1 MSIPYTPPLRD
12 MQFALFELAGLE
24 EIAKLPGLADSDRE
38 TLIAVLEEAGRFGSE
53 VLAPVN
59 AIGDQQGTRVEGKN
73 VIPAE
78 GFDAAYRAFVA
89 AGWQSLP
96 FDPARGGQGLPVLLS
111 TAVNEIWLSSNMAF
125 SLCCMLTLGAV
136 TTIETHASAALKDR
150 FLRKLISGEWTATM
164 DLTEPQAGSDL
175 AAVKTRAER
184 AGDHYLITGQK
195 IFITWGDQ
203 DFSENIIHLVLAR
216 LPDGPPG
223 IKGISLFLVPKFLV
237 KEDGGIGA
245 RNDFYPVS
253 VEHKLGIRGSPTCV
267 MSFGDQGGAVGYLIG
282 REHEGIGCMFTMMN
296 HARIDVGLQ
305 GLGNSERAFRLAL
318 AYAKERVQG
327 TSPGQPGRVTIIR
340 HPDVRRMLMLMKAGT
355 EAMRAFAYSTTATL
369 DRIHHDPD
377 PEARAWH
384 ETRCALLT
392 PVLKGWC
399 TELGQELCSL
409 GVQVHGG
416 MGYIEETGAAQFL
429 RDVRITNI
437 FEGTTGIQAMD
448 LVGRKVIK
456 DNARALN
463 ELIAEMQAVST
474 QLAGLH
480 IEGYAQSQG
489 HFLAGIAVLTKARDW
504 LLANYTAD
512 INAPGAVC
520 FNFLMLLGT
529 VCGAWQMNRAA
540 IIAKS
545 KVDVGEDPDGF
556 YRAKLVTARF
566 YGEHFTPRVHG
577 YFQTLCAGSES
588 IMALAEEEF

>member
-1 MSIPYTPPLRD
+1 MSVQYTPPLRD
-12 MQFALFELAGLE
+12 MQFALFELSGLE
-24 EIAKLPGLADSDRE
+24 QIAALPGLAESDRE

-53 VLAPVN
+53 VLAPIN
-59 AIGDQQGTRVEGKN
+59 TIGDQQGTRVEEKN
-73 VIPAE
+73 VIPAD
-78 GFDAAYRAFVA
+78 GFGDAYRAFVA

-111 TAVNEIWLSSNMAF
+111 TAVNEVWLSSNMAF

-136 TTIETHASAALKDR
+136 TTIETHANTALKDR
-150 FLRKLISGEWTATM
+150 YLRKLISGEWTATM

-184 AGDHYLITGQK
+184 AGGHYLITGQK
-195 IFITWGDQ
+195 IYITWGDQ
-203 DFSENIIHLVLAR
+203 NFSENIIHLVLAR
-216 LPDGPPG
+216 LPDAPPG

-237 KEDGGIGA
+237 NDDGGIGE

-282 REHEGIGCMFTMMN
+282 KEHNGIGCMFTMMN

-305 GLGNSERAFRLAL
+305 GLGNSERAYRLAL

-327 TSPGQPGRVTIIR
+327 TAPGQPGRVTIIH
-340 HPDVRRMLMLMKAGT
+340 HPDVRRMLMLMKAGA
-355 EAMRAFAYSTTATL
+355 EAMRAFAYTTTASL
-369 DRIHHDPD
+369 DRAHHDPD
-377 PEARAWH
+377 PEARGWH

-416 MGYIEETGAAQFL
+416 MGFIEETGAAQFL

-437 FEGTTGIQAMD
+437 FEGTTGIQGMD

-463 ELIAEMQAVST
+463 ELIAEMQAVSG
-474 QLAGLH
+474 QLADLH
-480 IEGYAQSQG
+480 MEGYATAQG
-489 HFLAGIAVLTKARDW
+489 HYLAGIAALTKARDW

-512 INAPGAVC
+512 INAPNAVC
-520 FNFLMLLGT
+520 FNFLMLMGT

-540 IIAKS
+540 IIAQA
-545 KVDVGEDPDGF
+545 KVAAGADPDGF
-556 YRAKLVTARF
+556 YRAKLITARF

-577 YFQTLCAGSES
+577 YFQALCAGSDS
-588 IMALAEEEF
+588 IMALAEDEF

>member
-1 MSIPYTPPLRD
+1 

-24 EIAKLPGLADSDRE
+24 QIAALPGLAESDRE

-53 VLAPVN
+53 VLAPIN
-59 AIGDQQGTRVEGKN
+59 TIGDQQGTRVEEKN
-73 VIPAE
+73 VIPAD
-78 GFDAAYRAFVA
+78 GFGDAYRAFVA

-111 TAVNEIWLSSNMAF
+111 TAVNEVWLSSNMAF

-136 TTIETHASAALKDR
+136 TTIETHANTALKDR
-150 FLRKLISGEWTATM
+150 YLRKLISGEWTATM

-184 AGDHYLITGQK
+184 AGGHYLITGQK
-195 IFITWGDQ
+195 IYITWGDQ
-203 DFSENIIHLVLAR
+203 NFSENIIHLVLAR
-216 LPDGPPG
+216 LPDAPPG

-237 KEDGGIGA
+237 NDGGVIGE

-282 REHEGIGCMFTMMN
+282 KEHNGIGCMFTMMN

-305 GLGNSERAFRLAL
+305 GLGNSERAYRLAL

-327 TSPGQPGRVTIIR
+327 TAPGQPGRVTIIH
-340 HPDVRRMLMLMKAGT
+340 HPDVRRMLMLMKAGA
-355 EAMRAFAYSTTATL
+355 EAMRAFAYTTTASL
-369 DRIHHDPD
+369 DRAHHDPD
-377 PEARAWH
+377 LEARAWH

-416 MGYIEETGAAQFL
+416 MGFIEETGAAQFL

-437 FEGTTGIQAMD
+437 FEGTTGIQGMD

-463 ELIAEMQAVST
+463 ELIAEMQAVSG
-474 QLAGLH
+474 QLADLH
-480 IEGYAQSQG
+480 MEGYATAQG
-489 HFLAGIAVLTKARDW
+489 HYLAGIAALTKARDW

-512 INAPGAVC
+512 INAPNAVC
-520 FNFLMLLGT
+520 FNFLMLMGT

-540 IIAKS
+540 IIAQA
-545 KVDVGEDPDGF
+545 KVAAGADPDGF
-556 YRAKLVTARF
+556 YRAKLITARF

-577 YFQTLCAGSES
+577 YFQALCAGSDS
-588 IMALAEEEF
+588 IMALAEDEF

>member
-1 MSIPYTPPLRD
+1 

-24 EIAKLPGLADSDRE
+24 QIAKLPGLAESDRE

-53 VLAPVN
+53 ALAPIN

-78 GFDAAYRAFVA
+78 GFGDAYRAFVA

-327 TSPGQPGRVTIIR
+327 TSPGQPGRATIIR

-384 ETRCALLT
+384 ESRCALLT

-489 HFLAGIAVLTKARDW
+489 HFLAGIAALTKARDW
-504 LLANYTAD
+504 LLANYTSD
-512 INAPGAVC
+512 INAPNAVC

-540 IIAKS
+540 IIAKA
-545 KVDVGEDPDGF
+545 KVDAGADPDGF

-577 YFQTLCAGSES
+577 YFQALCAGSDS

>member
-1 MSIPYTPPLRD
+1 
-12 MQFALFELAGLE
+12 LAGLE
-24 EIAKLPGLADSDRE
+24 QIAALPGLAESDRE

-53 VLAPVN
+53 VLAPIN
-59 AIGDQQGTRVEGKN
+59 TIGDQQGTRVEEKN
-73 VIPAE
+73 VIPAD
-78 GFDAAYRAFVA
+78 GFGDAYRAFVA

-111 TAVNEIWLSSNMAF
+111 TAVNEVWLSSNMAF

-136 TTIETHASAALKDR
+136 TTIETHANTALKDR
-150 FLRKLISGEWTATM
+150 YLRKLISGEWTATM

-184 AGDHYLITGQK
+184 AGGHYLITGQK
-195 IFITWGDQ
+195 IYITWGDQ
-203 DFSENIIHLVLAR
+203 NFSENIIHLVLAR
-216 LPDGPPG
+216 LPDAPPG

-237 KEDGGIGA
+237 NDGGVIGE

-282 REHEGIGCMFTMMN
+282 KEHNGIGCMFTMMN

-305 GLGNSERAFRLAL
+305 GLGNSERAYRLAL

-327 TSPGQPGRVTIIR
+327 TAPGQPGRVTIIH
-340 HPDVRRMLMLMKAGT
+340 HPDVRRMLMLMKAGA
-355 EAMRAFAYSTTATL
+355 EAMRAFAYTTTASL
-369 DRIHHDPD
+369 DRAHHDPD
-377 PEARAWH
+377 LEARAWH

-416 MGYIEETGAAQFL
+416 MGFIEETGAAQFL

-437 FEGTTGIQAMD
+437 FEGTTGIQGMD

-463 ELIAEMQAVST
+463 ELIAEMQAVSG
-474 QLAGLH
+474 QLADLH
-480 IEGYAQSQG
+480 MEGYATAQG
-489 HFLAGIAVLTKARDW
+489 HYLAGIAALTKARDW

-512 INAPGAVC
+512 INAPNAVC
-520 FNFLMLLGT
+520 FNFLMLMGT

-540 IIAKS
+540 IIAQA
-545 KVDVGEDPDGF
+545 KVAAGADPDGF
-556 YRAKLVTARF
+556 YRAKLITARF

-577 YFQTLCAGSES
+577 YFQALCAGSDS
-588 IMALAEEEF
+588 IMALAEDEF